1 MPIHKEGGKEM
12 TRKETL
18 EHAREIVS
26 RIFHGHKEEVTLK
39 AWATRDEGSV
49 WVMISSWRH
58 KPKKLEH
65 VWDRNLSYCAI
76 RSIDFPS
83 VKWEDDEPTE
93 AELTIKLHRK

>member
-1 MPIHKEGGKEM
+1 M

-26 RIFHGHKEEVTLK
+26 RIFHGHKDEVTIK
-39 AWATRDEGSV
+39 GWVARDKGGVPAFYTTTPRKTDWGWGWLGLFYLMKDE
-49 WVMISSWRH
+49 
-58 KPKKLEH
+58 
-65 VWDRNLSYCAI
+65 
-76 RSIDFPS
+76 FPS